1 MHHSRCA
8 YFEKRRHRESV
19 NKTLGKMVGDRM
31 RIVRLPFL
39 LIGIIIG
46 TAVSQDRTPSS
57 DPEIQAPSTKTH
69 HKAKSQTQSKP
80 TVVTF
85 SQGRWQGTTLEGDSL
100 EFNIKGRQL
109 AGPFVV
115 EFSTPS
121 AQNLSSQSAR
131 DADAKTRL
139 VLKIPGAD
147 LAKGAF
153 DIVLPGWDITINVR
167 GIVTANSAKGTIEFA
182 QGGNVTRRV
191 WTAKL
196 VNTES
201 SADTKPDVPITK

>member
-1 MHHSRCA
+1 
-8 YFEKRRHRESV
+8 
-19 NKTLGKMVGDRM
+19 M
-31 RIVRLPFL
+31 RLARLPFL

-46 TAVSQDRTPSS
+46 TAVSQDRTPTS
-57 DPEIQAPSTKTH
+57 DPEAQAPSTKTH
-69 HKAKSQTQSKP
+69 HKPKSQTQP
-80 TVVTF
+80 NQTVVTF

-109 AGPFVV
+109 VGQFVL
-115 EFSTPS
+115 EFSAPS
-121 AQNLSSQSAR
+121 VQNLSNQTAR
-131 DADAKTRL
+131 NADAKTRL

-153 DIVLPGWDITINVR
+153 DIAFPGWDITINVR

-196 VNTES
+196 VETES
-201 SADTKPDVPITK
+201 SAGTKPDTPIAK